1 MSILFLKIFLSTFFL
16 TVIFEK
22 LGHTPHLLD
31 HPIKRSAH
39 SYPIP
44 SGGGAVVVIVFLVVA
59 TSLFLNDRIPV
70 NEYHALMGGSL
81 IAVLGFAD
89 DVSSLSLWVR
99 LPTQFVAAFWV
110 VYSLG
115 GVPSID
121 FSFFQLS
128 NSEILILLGVLA
140 LIWLL
145 NLYNFM
151 DGADGLAGTE
161 LIFVTSMSL
170 VFAIIA
176 GDNLVALISA
186 ILISSISGFPS
197 VVILLISGLFIGRSG
212 LGLVEP
218 LDLGQGLET
227 IVGLLVCLVLFEGG
241 LNLKLPEGNIRNTV
255 LRISLIRLFISLSA
269 GIFIAHWL
277 AGLSWP
283 VAGVYSAIVLA
294 TGPTVVSP
302 LVDQIKLV
310 SPLSEVLK
318 AEGLVLEPIGAVL
331 ALLLLELILGD
342 LHGIKEVFI
351 ALMQR
356 LGGGVLIGIS
366 SGWLLSEI
374 LKKIKNETS
383 FGIELQVT
391 LGFIFLVYGICEYI
405 LPESGLPASV
415 AAGFIVGKR
424 EIIDKERLDNLIGEL
439 AQLAIT
445 VLFPLLASDVSW
457 GELSPLGW
465 GGIICV
471 LMLMIIVRPI
481 SISLATMGGE
491 LDVKQR
497 VFLSWLAPRGI
508 VTAAVASLFS
518 IRLEQAGVLGAGR
531 LQGLVF
537 LTILMTVGIQ
547 GLTARPLA
555 NFLNLIDKEI

>member
-1 MSILFLKIFLSTFFL
+1 MTP
-16 TVIFEK
+16 ER
-22 LGHTPHLLD
+22 LGLLWG
-31 HPIKRSAH
+31 I
-39 SYPIP
+39 
-44 SGGGAVVVIVFLVVA
+44 
-59 TSLFLNDRIPV
+59 T
-70 NEYHALMGGSL
+70 
-81 IAVLGFAD
+81 
-89 DVSSLSLWVR
+89 
-99 LPTQFVAAFWV
+99 
-110 VYSLG
+110 
-115 GVPSID
+115 
-121 FSFFQLS
+121 
-128 NSEILILLGVLA
+128 
-140 LIWLL
+140 
-145 NLYNFM
+145 
-151 DGADGLAGTE
+151 
-161 LIFVTSMSL
+161 
-170 VFAIIA
+170 VFAGA
-176 GDNLVALISA
+176 CAR
-186 ILISSISGFPS
+186 LISSISGFPS
-197 VVILLISGLFIGRSG
+197 VVILLLSGLFIGRSG

-255 LRISLIRLFISLSA
+255 LKISLIRLFISLSA
-269 GIFIAHWL
+269 GIFIAHWF

-302 LVDQIKLV
+302 LVDQINIV

-351 ALMQR
+351 ALMVR
-356 LGGGVLIGIS
+356 LGGGVLIGVS

-374 LKKIKNETS
+374 LKKIKKEES

-424 EIIDKERLDNLIGEL
+424 KIIDKERLDNLIGEL

-465 GGIICV
+465 GGIVCV
-471 LMLMIIVRPI
+471 LMLMLIVRPI
-481 SISLATMGGE
+481 SISLATMGRE
-491 LDVKQR
+491 LDIKQR
-497 VFLSWLAPRGI
+497 VFLAWLAPRGI

-547 GLTARPLA
+547 GLTASPLA
-555 NFLNLIDKEI
+555 NSLDLVKKKNF

>member
-1 MSILFLKIFLSTFFL
+1 MTP
-16 TVIFEK
+16 ER
-22 LGHTPHLLD
+22 LGLLWG
-31 HPIKRSAH
+31 I
-39 SYPIP
+39 
-44 SGGGAVVVIVFLVVA
+44 
-59 TSLFLNDRIPV
+59 T
-70 NEYHALMGGSL
+70 
-81 IAVLGFAD
+81 
-89 DVSSLSLWVR
+89 
-99 LPTQFVAAFWV
+99 
-110 VYSLG
+110 
-115 GVPSID
+115 
-121 FSFFQLS
+121 
-128 NSEILILLGVLA
+128 
-140 LIWLL
+140 
-145 NLYNFM
+145 
-151 DGADGLAGTE
+151 
-161 LIFVTSMSL
+161 
-170 VFAIIA
+170 VFAGA
-176 GDNLVALISA
+176 CAR
-186 ILISSISGFPS
+186 LISSFSGFPT
-197 VVILLISGLFIGRSG
+197 VVILLLSGLFIGRSG

-241 LNLKLPEGNIRNTV
+241 LNLKLPEGNIRNTI
-255 LRISLIRLFISLSA
+255 LKISLIRLFISLGG

-277 AGLSWP
+277 AGLSWT

-302 LVDQIKLV
+302 LVEQIKLA

-331 ALLLLELILGD
+331 ALLLLEFILGD

-356 LGGGVLIGIS
+356 LGGGVLIGLT
-366 SGWLLSEI
+366 SGWLLTEI
-374 LKKIKNETS
+374 LKKLKNEAS

-391 LGFIFLVYGICEYI
+391 LGLIFLIYGICEYF

-424 EIIDKERLDNLIGEL
+424 EIIDKEKLDNLIGEL

-445 VLFPLLASDVSW
+445 VLFPLLAADVSW

-465 GGIICV
+465 GGIVCV
-471 LMLMIIVRPI
+471 FMMMVIVRPI
-481 SISLATMGGE
+481 SISIATMGRE
-491 LDVKQR
+491 LEVKER
-497 VFLSWLAPRGI
+497 IFLAWLAPRGI

-555 NFLNLIDKEI
+555 NLLDLIEKKT

>member
-1 MSILFLKIFLSTFFL
+1 MTP
-16 TVIFEK
+16 ER
-22 LGHTPHLLD
+22 LGLLWG
-31 HPIKRSAH
+31 I
-39 SYPIP
+39 
-44 SGGGAVVVIVFLVVA
+44 
-59 TSLFLNDRIPV
+59 T
-70 NEYHALMGGSL
+70 
-81 IAVLGFAD
+81 
-89 DVSSLSLWVR
+89 
-99 LPTQFVAAFWV
+99 
-110 VYSLG
+110 
-115 GVPSID
+115 
-121 FSFFQLS
+121 
-128 NSEILILLGVLA
+128 
-140 LIWLL
+140 
-145 NLYNFM
+145 
-151 DGADGLAGTE
+151 
-161 LIFVTSMSL
+161 
-170 VFAIIA
+170 VFAGA
-176 GDNLVALISA
+176 CAR
-186 ILISSISGFPS
+186 LISSVSGFPS

-212 LGLVEP
+212 FGLVEP

-374 LKKIKNETS
+374 LKKIKNEAS

-471 LMLMIIVRPI
+471 LMLMLVVRPI
-481 SISLATMGGE
+481 SISLATVGKE
-491 LDVKQR
+491 LEIKQK
-497 VFLSWLAPRGI
+497 VFLAWLAPRGI

-555 NFLNLIDKEI
+555 KFLDLIEKKI

>member
-1 MSILFLKIFLSTFFL
+1 MTP
-16 TVIFEK
+16 ER
-22 LGHTPHLLD
+22 LGLLWG
-31 HPIKRSAH
+31 I
-39 SYPIP
+39 
-44 SGGGAVVVIVFLVVA
+44 
-59 TSLFLNDRIPV
+59 T
-70 NEYHALMGGSL
+70 
-81 IAVLGFAD
+81 
-89 DVSSLSLWVR
+89 
-99 LPTQFVAAFWV
+99 
-110 VYSLG
+110 
-115 GVPSID
+115 
-121 FSFFQLS
+121 
-128 NSEILILLGVLA
+128 
-140 LIWLL
+140 
-145 NLYNFM
+145 
-151 DGADGLAGTE
+151 
-161 LIFVTSMSL
+161 
-170 VFAIIA
+170 VFAGA
-176 GDNLVALISA
+176 CAR
-186 ILISSISGFPS
+186 LISSISGFPS
-197 VVILLISGLFIGRSG
+197 VVILLLSGLFIGRSG

-255 LRISLIRLFISLSA
+255 LKISLIRLFISLSA

-277 AGLSWP
+277 AGLSWS

-356 LGGGVLIGIS
+356 LGGGVLIGVS
-366 SGWLLSEI
+366 AGWILSEI
-374 LKKIKNETS
+374 LKKIKNEAS

-471 LMLMIIVRPI
+471 LMLMLIVRPI
-481 SISLATMGGE
+481 SIYLATMGRE
-491 LDVKQR
+491 LDTKQR
-497 VFLSWLAPRGI
+497 VFLAWLAPRGI

-555 NFLNLIDKEI
+555 NFLDLIEK

>member
-1 MSILFLKIFLSTFFL
+1 MTP
-16 TVIFEK
+16 ER
-22 LGHTPHLLD
+22 LGLLWG
-31 HPIKRSAH
+31 I
-39 SYPIP
+39 
-44 SGGGAVVVIVFLVVA
+44 
-59 TSLFLNDRIPV
+59 T
-70 NEYHALMGGSL
+70 
-81 IAVLGFAD
+81 
-89 DVSSLSLWVR
+89 
-99 LPTQFVAAFWV
+99 
-110 VYSLG
+110 
-115 GVPSID
+115 
-121 FSFFQLS
+121 
-128 NSEILILLGVLA
+128 
-140 LIWLL
+140 
-145 NLYNFM
+145 
-151 DGADGLAGTE
+151 
-161 LIFVTSMSL
+161 
-170 VFAIIA
+170 VFAGA
-176 GDNLVALISA
+176 CAR
-186 ILISSISGFPS
+186 LISSVSGFPS

-374 LKKIKNETS
+374 LKKIKNEAS

-555 NFLNLIDKEI
+555 SFLNLIDKEI

>member
-1 MSILFLKIFLSTFFL
+1 MTP
-16 TVIFEK
+16 ER
-22 LGHTPHLLD
+22 LGLLWG
-31 HPIKRSAH
+31 I
-39 SYPIP
+39 
-44 SGGGAVVVIVFLVVA
+44 
-59 TSLFLNDRIPV
+59 T
-70 NEYHALMGGSL
+70 
-81 IAVLGFAD
+81 
-89 DVSSLSLWVR
+89 
-99 LPTQFVAAFWV
+99 
-110 VYSLG
+110 
-115 GVPSID
+115 
-121 FSFFQLS
+121 
-128 NSEILILLGVLA
+128 
-140 LIWLL
+140 
-145 NLYNFM
+145 
-151 DGADGLAGTE
+151 
-161 LIFVTSMSL
+161 
-170 VFAIIA
+170 VFAGA
-176 GDNLVALISA
+176 CAR
-186 ILISSISGFPS
+186 LISSISGFPS

-374 LKKIKNETS
+374 LKKIKNEAS

-415 AAGFIVGKR
+415 ASGFIVGKR

-439 AQLAIT
+439 AQLSIT

-465 GGIICV
+465 GGVICV

-491 LDVKQR
+491 IEVKQR

-555 NFLNLIDKEI
+555 NFLNLIEKEI

>member
-1 MSILFLKIFLSTFFL
+1 MTP
-16 TVIFEK
+16 ER
-22 LGHTPHLLD
+22 LGLLWG
-31 HPIKRSAH
+31 I
-39 SYPIP
+39 
-44 SGGGAVVVIVFLVVA
+44 
-59 TSLFLNDRIPV
+59 T
-70 NEYHALMGGSL
+70 
-81 IAVLGFAD
+81 
-89 DVSSLSLWVR
+89 
-99 LPTQFVAAFWV
+99 
-110 VYSLG
+110 
-115 GVPSID
+115 
-121 FSFFQLS
+121 
-128 NSEILILLGVLA
+128 
-140 LIWLL
+140 
-145 NLYNFM
+145 
-151 DGADGLAGTE
+151 
-161 LIFVTSMSL
+161 
-170 VFAIIA
+170 VFAGA
-176 GDNLVALISA
+176 CAR
-186 ILISSISGFPS
+186 LISSISGFPS
-197 VVILLISGLFIGRSG
+197 VVILLLSGIFIGRSG

-241 LNLKLPEGNIRNTV
+241 LNLKLPEGSIRNTV
-255 LRISLIRLFISLSA
+255 LKISLIRLFISLSA

-342 LHGIKEVFI
+342 LHGIKEVFL

-356 LGGGVLIGIS
+356 LGGGVLIGLS
-366 SGWLLSEI
+366 SGWLLTEI
-374 LKKIKNETS
+374 LKKIKNEAS

-439 AQLAIT
+439 AQLSIT

-471 LMLMIIVRPI
+471 LMLMLIVRPI
-481 SISLATMGGE
+481 SISIATFGRE
-491 LDVKQR
+491 LDTKQR
-497 VFLSWLAPRGI
+497 IFLAWLAPRGI

-555 NFLNLIDKEI
+555 NFLDLIEKKI